1 MCSPVRGCRALRGAV
16 LPAALDCSNMPDPEE
31 AFMRSHFRAG
41 SMATLAAVLLV
52 CTGSLIA
59 QGRTGA
65 AAGDVRAAI
74 EAGNKKFIDGVAKG
88 DAAMMASSYTADAEA
103 FPPNSDIVKG
113 RPALQKL
120 WQSVLDSGIAA
131 VDLATTEVESAGN
144 LAYEVG
150 TYAMK
155 TKDGSVADR
164 GKYCVIWKRVGGQW
178 LLHRDIWTTSL
189 PEAKK

>member
-1 MCSPVRGCRALRGAV
+1 MNNKLRTSLSTTVGVVLIVSGSASRAVAQ
-16 LPAALDCSNMPDPEE
+16 
-31 AFMRSHFRAG
+31 RAG
-41 SMATLAAVLLV
+41 
-52 CTGSLIA
+52 
-59 QGRTGA
+59 QGN
-65 AAGDVRAAI
+65 AGVRAVI
-74 EAGNKKFIDGVAKG
+74 EAGNKKFVDGAAKH
-88 DAAMMASSYTADAEA
+88 DAALIASAYTEDAEA
-103 FPPNSDIVKG
+103 FPPNSDKVKG

-131 VDLATTEVESAGN
+131 FELNTTEVEADGN

-155 TKDGSVADR
+155 TKDGKVADQ
-164 GKYCVIWKRVGGQW
+164 GKYCVVWKRVNGQW